1 VVYDEKLAA
10 RVADIVLGRLPEQ
23 PLDER
28 KMFGGWG
35 LMVQG
40 NMAVGVMDDRLM
52 VRVGPAAYDDALTR
66 PGASVFD
73 FTGRPMKGWVVVDG
87 AVLGRKATLQRW
99 VDAGV
104 SHALSLPK
112 GGTARKSMSKP
123 RPRRLTSPGAG

>member
-1 VVYDEKLAA
+1 MATSTADDFVHHCCELLTSVGRCQA
-10 RVADIVLGRLPEQ
+10 RR
-23 PLDER
+23 
-28 KMFGGWG
+28 MFGGWG

-112 GGTARKSMSKP
+112 GGTAKKSAGRP
-123 RPRRLTSPGAG
+123 RPPRRSG